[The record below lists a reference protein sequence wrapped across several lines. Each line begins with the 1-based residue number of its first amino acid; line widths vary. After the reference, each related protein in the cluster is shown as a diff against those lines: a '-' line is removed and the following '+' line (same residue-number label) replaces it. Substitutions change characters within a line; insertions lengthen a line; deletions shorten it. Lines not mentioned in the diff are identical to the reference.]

1 MAMRRRPMPAARLSD
16 KERIIV
22 RYITER
28 LEMAYRDASGKAV
41 YARSMDQVMND
52 IFGMKKFT
60 KTLTRARYNEGL
72 MINLMK
78 TLDTETL
85 WRITRSKEHYRLL
98 CTLVAMD
105 HYIVKLGKKYNR
117 MADTDL
123 AERPT
128 TKMRKVMKEIKRCK
142 KMYRSCVKAFRSIFN
157 IEKVDD
163 KKNGIFDSL
172 EDWLERHDGSDDI
185 FYGYG
190 DYYDDSAI
198 ESMDAY
204 IASHTRKKS
213 NRNRHSSNSEGALGI
228 LGDSSFM
235 DDELA
240 DYDEDEDYDGDE
252 DDETEY
258 LIRKVAER
266 LGVRTDDDTPRNSGA
281 RGSGY
286 SYGEEDTSPLEKAI
300 SRMTDIMSD
309 GFARLGQS
317 IGDLYDIMAE
327 EDEED
332 GDSQDDVQ
340 YEIPRP
346 TGNRYRTSAA
356 PPQEEGGMT
365 ISAMIQMSEDSAKKP
380 PADENIVIPLED
392 PQGSNPPQ

>member
-28 LEMAYRDASGKAV
+28 LEMAYRDANGKAV

-117 MADTDL
+117 MAETDL

-128 TKMRKVMKEIKRCK
+128 TKMRKTMKEIKRCK
-142 KMYRSCVKAFRSIFN
+142 KMYRSCVKAFRSIFS

-190 DYYDDSAI
+190 DYYDDTAI

-213 NRNRHSSNSEGALGI
+213 SRSRRSSSGEGALGI

-235 DDELA
+235 DDELM

-266 LGVRTDDDTPRNSGA
+266 LGIRTDDDDNPRSSA
-281 RGSGY
+281 RGSY
-286 SYGEEDTSPLEKAI
+286 SYGDEEDTSSLEKAI

-309 GFARLGQS
+309 GFSRLGQS
-317 IGDLYDIMAE
+317 IGNLYDIMIE
-327 EDEED
+327 EDEDEPD
-332 GDSQDDVQ
+332 GQDDVQ

-346 TGNRYRTSAA
+346 TGNRYRSTGT
-356 PPQEEGGMT
+356 PQEEGGMT
-365 ISAMIQMSEDSAKKP
+365 ISAMIRMSEDSAKKP

-392 PQGSNPPQ
+392 PPQGSNPPQ

>member
-1 MAMRRRPMPAARLSD
+1 MRRRPMPAARLSN

-28 LEMAYRDASGKAV
+28 LEMAYRDANGKAV

-117 MADTDL
+117 MAETDL

-128 TKMRKVMKEIKRCK
+128 AKMRKIAKEIKRCK
-142 KMYRSCVKAFRSIFN
+142 KMYRSCVKAFRGIFN
-157 IEKVDD
+157 IEKIDD
-163 KKNGIFDSL
+163 RKNGIFDSL

-198 ESMDAY
+198 ESMDEY
-204 IASHTRKKS
+204 IASHGRSKKS
-213 NRNRHSSNSEGALGI
+213 RSRRPSDSEGALGI
-228 LGDSSFM
+228 LGDSFM
-235 DDELA
+235 DEG
-240 DYDEDEDYDGDE
+240 YDYDGDDDE
-252 DDETEY
+252 EEDDDETEY

-266 LGVRTDDDTPRNSGA
+266 LGVRTDDDDDR
-281 RGSGY
+281 RRDY
-286 SYGEEDTSPLEKAI
+286 SYGESEDSSLERSIA
-300 SRMTDIMSD
+300 RLADVMTD
-309 GFARLGQS
+309 GFTQLNQS
-317 IGDLYDIMAE
+317 IGNLYDVMTE
-327 EDEED
+327 EDEDEED
-332 GDSQDDVQ
+332 DGTEDVQ
-340 YEIPRP
+340 YQIPRP
-346 TGNRYRTSAA
+346 TGNRYRPASSGTGDI
-356 PPQEEGGMT
+356 PPDGGMT
-365 ISAMIQMSEDSAKKP
+365 ISAMIQMSEDSAKSP
-380 PADENIVIPLED
+380 PASGIVVDINGDDKDGED
-392 PQGSNPPQ
+392 PPKT